1 MSLEDMTET
10 AFIIQTE
17 DLSKNFKNVRAVQS
31 VNLNVKKGDVYGFL
45 GPNGSGKTT
54 TIKMLLGLTHPNSG
68 NVFINGRNIA
78 ENSVDLRARIGYLP
92 ERAQLYKNLTAIQ
105 TLNFFAELR
114 KVDKKECD
122 ELLAKVGLTKWRDVR
137 VGTFSK
143 GMVQLLGISQALLGD
158 SELLILDEPTS
169 GLDPRWSRVL
179 KDIILEKN
187 SKGTTVFFSSHLL
200 FEVQEL
206 CNRIGILN
214 KGNLIFENTVD
225 KVSEV
230 VHLKPQL
237 LLKIQGDAKVAIKIL
252 KKGGFDS
259 QLVGDKLIVPV
270 ESDQKIKVLNLLE
283 DNGIVIKDFITKEPS
298 LEKAFIELIGSE
310 DSVGG
315 DINEA

>member
-1 MSLEDMTET
+1 MIDTE
-10 AFIIQTE
+10 FIIKTE
-17 DLSKNFKNVRAVQS
+17 DLHKRFKNVKAVQS
-31 VNLNVKKGDVYGFL
+31 VNLNVKKGDIYGFL
-45 GPNGSGKTT
+45 GPNGAGKTT
-54 TIKMLLGLTHPNSG
+54 TIKIILGLTHPDSG
-68 NVFINGRNIA
+68 NVFINGKNIA
-78 ENSVDLRARIGYLP
+78 ENGVDLRARIGYLP

-122 ELLAKVGLTKWRDVR
+122 ELLSKVGLTKWRDAK

-158 SELLILDEPTS
+158 PELLILDEPTS

-179 KDIILEKN
+179 RDIILEKN

-206 CNRIGILN
+206 CKRVAILN
-214 KGNLIFENTVD
+214 KGRLIIEDTVD
-225 KVSEV
+225 KISEG

-237 LLKIQGDAKVAIKIL
+237 IIRIQRDTQAAVNIL
-252 KKGGFDS
+252 KEGGFDC
-259 QLVGDKLIVPV
+259 QLVENQLKVPV
-270 ESDQKIKVLNLLE
+270 ESNRKIKVLNLLVENGVVIE
-283 DNGIVIKDFITKEPS
+283 DFRTEEPS
-298 LEKAFIELIGSE
+298 LEAAFIQYIGDE

>member
-1 MSLEDMTET
+1 MSLEDITET

-237 LLKIQGDAKVAIKIL
+237 LLKIQGATKVAIKIL

-259 QLVGDKLIVPV
+259 QLVGDQLIVPV

>member
-230 VHLKPQL
+230 VHLNPQL

-252 KKGGFDS
+252 KKGGFGS
-259 QLVGDKLIVPV
+259 QLVGDQLIVPV

-283 DNGIVIKDFITKEPS
+283 DNGVVIKDFITKEPS

>member
-1 MSLEDMTET
+1 MIETE
-10 AFIIQTE
+10 FIIKTE
-17 DLSKNFKNVRAVQS
+17 DLHKRFKNVKAVQG

-45 GPNGSGKTT
+45 GPNGAGKTT
-54 TIKMLLGLTHPNSG
+54 TIKMILGLTHPDSG
-68 NVFINGRNIA
+68 NVFIKGKNIA
-78 ENSVDLRARIGYLP
+78 EYGVDLRASIGYLP

-122 ELLAKVGLTKWRDVR
+122 ELLSKVGLTKWRDAK

-143 GMVQLLGISQALLGD
+143 GMVQLLGIGQALLGD
-158 SELLILDEPTS
+158 PELLILDEPTS

-206 CNRIGILN
+206 CKRVAILN
-214 KGNLIFENTVD
+214 KGQLIIEDTVD
-225 KVSEV
+225 KISEGV
-230 VHLKPQL
+230 YLKPQL
-237 LLKIQGDAKVAIKIL
+237 ILRIQGDTQAAVNIL
-252 KKGGFDS
+252 RGEGFDC
-259 QLVGDKLIVPV
+259 QLVGNQLKVPV
-270 ESDQKIKVLNLLE
+270 ESDRKIKVLNLLQENGVVIE
-283 DNGIVIKDFITKEPS
+283 DFRTEEPS
-298 LEKAFIELIGSE
+298 LEAAFLQYIGDE
-310 DSVGG
+310 ASVGG

>member
-1 MSLEDMTET
+1 MKE
-10 AFIIQTE
+10 FIIQTE
-17 DLSKNFKNVRAVQS
+17 DLFKSFKNVRAVQG

-45 GPNGSGKTT
+45 GPNGAGKTT
-54 TIKMLLGLTHPNSG
+54 IIKMLLDLTRPDSG

-78 ENSVDLRARIGYLP
+78 ENSVDLRSRIGYLP

-122 ELLAKVGLTKWRDVR
+122 EMLAKVGLTKWRDVR
-137 VGTFSK
+137 VGIFSK

-187 SKGTTVFFSSHLL
+187 SKGTTIFFSSHLL

-206 CNRIGILN
+206 CNRVGILN
-214 KGNLIFENTVD
+214 KGNLIFEDTVD

-237 LLKIQGDAKVAIKIL
+237 LLKIQGDAKGAIKIL

-259 QLVGDKLIVPV
+259 QLVGDQLRISV
-270 ESDQKIKVLNLLE
+270 ESDQKAKVLNLLE
-283 DNGIVIKDFITKEPS
+283 DNGVVIKDFITKEPS
-298 LEKAFIELIGSE
+298 LERAFIELIGDE

-315 DINEA
+315 DVNEA

>member
-1 MSLEDMTET
+1 MIETEY
-10 AFIIQTE
+10 IIKTE
-17 DLSKNFKNVRAVQS
+17 DLHKCFKNVKAVQG

-45 GPNGSGKTT
+45 GPNGAGKTT
-54 TIKMLLGLTHPNSG
+54 TIKMIMGLSHPDSG
-68 NVFINGRNIA
+68 NVFINGKNTA
-78 ENSVDLRARIGYLP
+78 ESGVDLRASIGYLP

-122 ELLAKVGLTKWRDVR
+122 ELLAKVGLTKWRDAK

-143 GMVQLLGISQALLGD
+143 GMVQLLGVGQALLGD
-158 SELLILDEPTS
+158 PDLLILDEPTA

-187 SKGTTVFFSSHLL
+187 SKGSTVFFSSHLL

-206 CNRIGILN
+206 CKRVAILN
-214 KGNLIFENTVD
+214 KGKLVIEDTVD
-225 KVSEV
+225 KISKG

-237 LLKIQGDAKVAIKIL
+237 ILRIQGDTQAAVNIL
-252 KKGGFDS
+252 KEGGFDC
-259 QLVGDKLIVPV
+259 QLVGNQLKVPV
-270 ESDQKIKVLNLLE
+270 ESDQRPKVLNLLE
-283 DNGIVIKDFITKEPS
+283 ENGVVIKDFRTEEPS
-298 LEKAFIELIGSE
+298 LEAAFMQYIGDKAG
-310 DSVGG
+310 VGG

>member
-1 MSLEDMTET
+1 MIETE
-10 AFIIQTE
+10 FMIKTE
-17 DLSKNFKNVRAVQS
+17 DLHKRFKNVKAVQG

-45 GPNGSGKTT
+45 GPNGAGKTT
-54 TIKMLLGLTHPNSG
+54 TIKMILGLTHPDSG
-68 NVFINGRNIA
+68 NVFIKGKNIA
-78 ENSVDLRARIGYLP
+78 EYGVDLRASIGYLP

-122 ELLAKVGLTKWRDVR
+122 ELLSKVGLTKWRDAK

-143 GMVQLLGISQALLGD
+143 GMVQLLGIGQALLGD
-158 SELLILDEPTS
+158 PELLILDEPTS

-206 CNRIGILN
+206 CKRVAILN
-214 KGNLIFENTVD
+214 KGQLIIEDTVD
-225 KVSEV
+225 KISEGV
-230 VHLKPQL
+230 YLKPQL
-237 LLKIQGDAKVAIKIL
+237 ILRIQGDTQAAVNIL
-252 KKGGFDS
+252 REGGFDC
-259 QLVGDKLIVPV
+259 QLVGNQLKVPV
-270 ESDQKIKVLNLLE
+270 ESDQKIKVLNLLQENGVVIE
-283 DNGIVIKDFITKEPS
+283 DFRTEEPS
-298 LEKAFIELIGSE
+298 LEAAFLQYIGDE
-310 DSVGG
+310 ASVGG

>member
-1 MSLEDMTET
+1 MSFTDIIKTE
-10 AFIIQTE
+10 FIIKTE
-17 DLSKNFKNVRAVQS
+17 DLFKSYKNVKAVQGI
-31 VNLNVKKGDVYGFL
+31 NLNVKKGDVYGFL
-45 GPNGSGKTT
+45 GPNGAGKTT
-54 TIKMLLGLTHPNSG
+54 TIKMLLGLTYPDSG

-78 ENSVDLRARIGYLP
+78 ENTVDLRARIGYLP

-122 ELLAKVGLTKWRDVR
+122 ELLAKVGLTKWRDTR

-206 CNRIGILN
+206 CNRVAILN
-214 KGNLIFENTVD
+214 KGNLVFEDTVD
-225 KVSEV
+225 RVSEV

-237 LLKIQGDAKVAIKIL
+237 LLKIHGDAKVAIRIL
-252 KKGGFDS
+252 ENGGFDT
-259 QLVGDKLIVPV
+259 QLVGDQLRIPV
-270 ESDQKIKVLNLLE
+270 ESHQKIKVLNLLE
-283 DNGIVIKDFITKEPS
+283 NNGVIIKDFITKEPS
-298 LEKAFIELIGSE
+298 LEKAFIELIGDE

-315 DINEA
+315 DVNEA